1 MRKSPLRAF
10 GAATGAAL
18 LAMGAM
24 ATPASAA
31 PATTEIQILGFND
44 FHGRL
49 EATAATPP
57 VGGAAQLAGLI
68 NSLRTEN
75 PNTLVVSAG
84 DNIGAS
90 PFISA
95 VQQDKPTLDFL
106 NVIDLDVSAVG
117 NHEFDKGFA
126 DLDGRVN
133 DLANFPYLGA
143 NVYKGGSPALEESFV
158 KTVDGVKVGFVG
170 VVTEE
175 TASLVSPD
183 GIAGIEFKDPTTEAN
198 RVAAKLK
205 AEGAALVVLLA
216 HEGSEATDCAGVA
229 NEATDFG
236 KIVKGA
242 SANINAIVS
251 AHTHREYN
259 CSYPVTGLGH
269 ERVVLQSGQY
279 GALLGQLNI
288 TVTDGAVTAIEAE
301 NVPVSGITPD
311 PAVAELVAKAKA
323 EADVIGLVEVGEITA
338 DITRAKNADG
348 SENRG
353 AESTL
358 GNFIADVQ
366 FEQTK
371 ADGRGGAQIAFMNPG
386 GLRDDLLKGDDGVVT
401 YADLAAVQPFAND
414 LVTVTLTG
422 AQIKSALE
430 QQWQPAGSSRPYLH
444 LGVSKGFSYVFDP
457 DAAAGSR
464 IVRMTLNGTAI
475 DPAGTYRVT
484 INSFLASGGDNFAAL
499 GEGTNRTTTG
509 DNDLTM
515 LVAYFEANSP
525 ITADTAKRAVHVDD
539 APPAGGG
546 GGGDDPGLPVTGAA
560 TTGIVTVGLLLL
572 IGGVV
577 AAYFARRR
585 RVVLTTPED

>member
-49 EATAATPP
+49 EATTATPP
-57 VGGAAQLAGLI
+57 VGGAAQLAGMI
-68 NSLRTEN
+68 NAKRAEN

-95 VQQDKPTLDFL
+95 VQQDKPTLEFL
-106 NVIDLDVSAVG
+106 NAIDLDVSAVG

-126 DLDGRVN
+126 DLTGRVD
-133 DLANFPYLGA
+133 DLADFPYLGA
-143 NVYKGGSPALEESFV
+143 NVYKGGSPALDESFV
-158 KTVDGVKVGFVG
+158 TTVDGVKVGFVG

-175 TASLVSPD
+175 TPSLVTPS
-183 GIAGIEFKDPTTEAN
+183 GIVGLEFKDPTTEAN
-198 RVAAKLK
+198 RVAAELK
-205 AEGAALVVLLA
+205 ADGADLVVLLA
-216 HEGSEATDCAGVA
+216 HEGSEATDCAGVR
-229 NEATDFG
+229 NPSTDFG
-236 KIVKGA
+236 KIVNGA
-242 SANINAIVS
+242 SADINAIFS
-251 AHTHREYN
+251 AHTHQAYS

-269 ERVVLQSGQY
+269 ERAVLQSGQY
-279 GALLGQLNI
+279 GALLGQLNV
-288 TVTDGAVTAIEAE
+288 TLTDGEVTAIEAE
-301 NVPVSGITPD
+301 NEPVSGFTPD
-311 PAVAELVAKAKA
+311 PDVAALVAKAKA
-323 EADVIGLVEVGEITA
+323 EADVVGSVKVGEITA

-371 ADGRGGAQIAFMNPG
+371 ADGRGGAQLALMNPG
-386 GLRDDLLKGDDGVVT
+386 GLRDDLLKGDDGAVT
-401 YADLAAVQPFAND
+401 YAELAAVQPFAND

-422 AQIKSALE
+422 AQIKAALE

-475 DPAGTYRVT
+475 DAAGTYRVT
-484 INSFLASGGDNFAAL
+484 INSFLASGGDNFGAL

-515 LVAYFEANSP
+515 LVAYVEANSP
-525 ITADTAKRAVHVDD
+525 ITADTAKRAIHVDD
-539 APPAGGG
+539 APPGGG

-560 TTGIVTVGLLLL
+560 TTGVVAVGLLLL
-572 IGGVV
+572 LGGVV

>member
-49 EATAATPP
+49 EAAGTPP
-57 VGGAAQLAGLI
+57 VGGAAQLAGMI
-68 NSLRTEN
+68 NSKRAEN

-95 VQQDKPTLDFL
+95 VQQDKPTLEFL
-106 NVIDLDVSAVG
+106 NMIDLDVSAVG
-117 NHEFDKGFA
+117 NHEFDRGFD
-126 DLDGRVN
+126 DLTGRVD
-133 DLANFPYLGA
+133 DLADFPYLGA
-143 NVYKGGSPALEESFV
+143 NVYKGGSPALDESFV
-158 KTVDGVKVGFVG
+158 TTVDGVKVGFVG

-175 TASLVSPD
+175 TPSLVRAD
-183 GIAGIEFKDPTTEAN
+183 GIVGLEFKDPTAEAN
-198 RVAAKLK
+198 RVAAELK
-205 AEGAALVVLLA
+205 ADGADLVVLLA
-216 HEGSEATDCAGVA
+216 HEGSQSTDCTAVA
-229 NEATDFG
+229 NTSTDFG
-236 KIVKGA
+236 KIVTGA
-242 SANINAIVS
+242 SANIDAIFS
-251 AHTHREYN
+251 GHTHAEYD
-259 CSYPVTGLGH
+259 CTYPVAGLGF
-269 ERVVLQSGQY
+269 ERPVLQTGSY
-279 GALLGQLNI
+279 GAALGKLSV
-288 TVTDGAVTAIEAE
+288 TLTDGEVTAIEAE
-301 NVPVSGITPD
+301 NEAVSGFTPD
-311 PAVAELVAKAKA
+311 PDVAALVAKAKA
-323 EADVIGLVEVGEITA
+323 EADVVGSVKVGEITA

-371 ADGRGGAQIAFMNPG
+371 AEGRGGAQLALMNPG

-422 AQIKSALE
+422 AQIKAALE

-475 DPAGTYRVT
+475 DAAGTYRVT
-484 INSFLASGGDNFAAL
+484 INSFLASGGDNFGAL

-515 LVAYFEANSP
+515 LVAYVEANSP
-525 ITADTAKRAVHVDD
+525 ITADTAKRAIHVDD
-539 APPAGGG
+539 APPGGG

-560 TTGIVTVGLLLL
+560 TTGVVAVGLLLL
-572 IGGVV
+572 LGGVV